1 MTHVPLVVD
10 GNASASS
17 AYRAPFSSV
26 FCSLLAGMF
35 CAWTAPP
42 DVLALAER
50 LMTKPFGSR
59 VSAMRI
65 VFGPV
70 EAGDAGEDLLRR
82 IPPAA
87 DDDVVL
93 PDRIREHSCY
103 GFFDAFGIELED
115 SAGDRESRHT
125 GICLL

>member
-1 MTHVPLVVD
+1 MFGPSFQVVSIVPSGLMTHVPLVVD

-70 EAGDAGEDLLRR
+70 EAGADGCPLAPGAPGAGVQAASTRLRPTR
-82 IPPAA
+82 A
-87 DDDVVL
+87 
-93 PDRIREHSCY
+93 SN
-103 GFFDAFGIELED
+103 
-115 SAGDRESRHT
+115 T
-125 GICLL
+125 GRGA